1 MRRLWG
7 SEFTEAKSLID
18 RRYIINLLSHYPVT
32 EIRLGGYRISF
43 LPVLKIIKMRLKGKT
58 LKFKK
63 VNIATFYLKFGKTHP
78 IFAFDMFNSFLKK
91 RSKQKF
97 FLYGYSK
104 INLIET
110 FKSFSYWK
118 PYNIY
123 HWRGVRRFPAIMVRK
138 DGKVS
143 EYFK

>member
-1 MRRLWG
+1 VD
-7 SEFTEAKSLID
+7 F
-18 RRYIINLLSHYPVT
+18 PVT
-32 EIRLGGYRISF
+32 WTKISHNYISF
-43 LPVLKIIKMRLKGKT
+43 LPLLKVIKMRLKGKT

-63 VNIATFYLKFGKTHP
+63 VSLLTFYLKFGKTHP
-78 IFAFDMFNSFLKK
+78 ILAFDMFNSFLKK
-91 RSKQKF
+91 RAKQKF
-97 FLYGYSK
+97 FLYGYAK
-104 INLIET
+104 FNLIMT

-123 HWRGVRRFPAIMVRK
+123 HWRGVRRFPSKMIRK